1 MSRALCAPRSCGRLL
16 IMGLLRAL
24 RGLDEGVLGPGP
36 GPRFRQ
42 GAMLPYVWA
51 GVLCGGVPALVVVL
65 LDGPLLVAALLLL
78 FGPLPVGI
86 ALLTRP
92 PRRKPRRR

>member
-1 MSRALCAPRSCGRLL
+1 
-16 IMGLLRAL
+16 MGLLRAL

-51 GVLCGGVPALVVVL
+51 GALCGGVPALAVLL
-65 LDGPLLVAALLLL
+65 LDGPLLVAALLLPL
-78 FGPLPVGI
+78 GMLPVAI

-92 PRRKPRRR
+92 PRRR

>member
-1 MSRALCAPRSCGRLL
+1 
-16 IMGLLRAL
+16 MGLLRAL
-24 RGLDEGVLGPGP
+24 RGLDEALLGPGP

-51 GVLCGGVPALVVVL
+51 GVVCGGLPALVVVL
-65 LDGPLLVAALLLL
+65 LGGSLLVAALLLL
-78 FGPLPVGI
+78 LGVLPVAI

-92 PRRKPRRR
+92 PPKHSRRR

>member
-1 MSRALCAPRSCGRLL
+1 
-16 IMGLLRAL
+16 MGLLRAL

-42 GAMLPYVWA
+42 GALLPYLWA
-51 GVLCGGVPALVVVL
+51 GVLCAVLPALVVVL
-65 LDGPLLVAALLLL
+65 LGGPLLVAGLLLL
-78 FGPLPVGI
+78 LGPLPVGI

-92 PRRKPRRR
+92 PRRASRSR